1 MKKILSVALISS
13 LSFAAGNLIMPYVA
27 GIDYSKESIKDYGY
41 VIGAYYSKFVS
52 PVKFELDVEHIFI
65 NYKSYSSF
73 IKNNKLPTTYT
84 PTYNNIN
91 NKQYDITAILNF
103 YKGYN
108 LAFKIGNHSLFID
121 QKNNNDN
128 YDNVA
133 IAGIEYY
140 KYLKYN
146 VGGDFYYSSYDG
158 FNVKQFSPYIGFN
171 FGNYYS
177 PQGSFY
183 FKLQVNYIKLSDK
196 DVTGK
201 KSYVNYDIALSN
213 YVKNWTTTLKAS
225 IAKSAYKVANRGYV
239 VYNLGKEYK
248 GIYSI
253 DIKYTREKVNTIGI
267 GYTYS
272 EFNDIESSADSSTY
286 SFFYSRAF

>member
-1 MKKILSVALISS
+1 MKKILSIALISS
-13 LSFAAGNLIMPYVA
+13 LSFAAGNLIMPYAA
-27 GIDYSKESIKDYGY
+27 GLDYSKESIKDYGY

-52 PVKFELDVEHIFI
+52 PIKFEVDVEHTFI
-65 NYKSYSSF
+65 KYKNYSSF

-84 PTYNNIN
+84 PTYNDKNY
-91 NKQYDITAILNF
+91 KQYDITAVLNF

-108 LAFKIGNHSLFID
+108 WAFKIGNHSIFID
-121 QKNNNDN
+121 QKNNDDS

-177 PQGSFY
+177 PEGSFY
-183 FKLQVNYIKLSDK
+183 LRFQVNFIKLSNK
-196 DVTGK
+196 NITGK
-201 KSYVNYDIALSN
+201 DNYTNYNVSLSN
-213 YVKNWTTTLKAS
+213 YLKNWTTTLKAS
-225 IAKSAYKVANRGYV
+225 FGKSAYKVENGGFV
-239 VYNLGKEYK
+239 IYNLGEEYK
-248 GIYSI
+248 GIYGI
-253 DIKYTREKVNTIGI
+253 DIKYTWNKVNTIGI

-272 EFNDIESSADSSTY
+272 RFNDIESSANSSTY
-286 SFFYSRAF
+286 LLSYSRAF